1 MCCALVNTYD
11 VAPGAGAVQLVLMLR
26 TSMVSKDVCVR
37 YPKFM
42 RPLRVTQLNRKY
54 PVHVCYRSYLM
65 KDLLIRWGV
74 FTTEGK

>member
-42 RPLRVTQLNRKY
+42 RTLRVTQLNRKY
-54 PVHVCYRSYLM
+54 PVHVCYRGYLM
-65 KDLLIRWGV
+65 KDLLIR
-74 FTTEGK
+74 